1 MKAVNRHEQ
10 ATERQYHQSPSI
22 KLTQQEK
29 RALSLVWSEPE
40 SAPLTRKNELDIEH
54 CAVLG
59 YN

>member
-1 MKAVNRHEQ
+1 MKAVNHHAQ
-10 ATERQYHQSPSI
+10 STERQYQQSPSVN
-22 KLTQQEK
+22 LTQQEK

-40 SAPLTRKNELDIEH
+40 SAPLARKKELDIEH